1 MQLARFLNR
10 LFKKDGFIL
19 VDANSKKYVIGSPEN
34 QNPIVLKIFNKKLHY
49 QLLIRPD
56 LYFGEAY
63 SDGDIIIEN
72 GTLTDFLDL
81 ALMNI
86 GRGEL
91 NFFSQILNKLSGSY
105 RYLTNFNF
113 IKKSKMNVAHHY
125 DLSDNLYD
133 LFLDPKKQYSCGYF
147 KNENDTLETAQ
158 NNKIQHIIKKLN
170 IKPNQKVLDIGC
182 GWGSLALDIA
192 KSANCEV
199 TGITLS
205 ENQFK
210 YCNKKAM
217 DLNLENQVKFRLID
231 YRELNEKFDRIVSVG
246 MFEHVGRKFY
256 KKFFKQIEKL
266 LNSNGISLIHTI
278 GSVNPPRD
286 PHPWI
291 TKYIFPGGY
300 TPSLSEVT
308 TPIEKAG
315 LVVSDIEVLKLHYSH
330 TLRHWK
336 ENCIKNKEKIIGM
349 FDERFFRMWEF
360 YLAGCEIAFK
370 WGDQVVYQFQLT
382 KNYTS
387 TPTTRDYIY
396 QQ

>member
-1 MQLARFLNR
+1 MQLARFLNKI
-10 LFKKDGFIL
+10 FKKGGFIL
-19 VDANSKKYVIGSPEN
+19 IDANGNQFIIGTPASE
-34 QNPIVLKIFNKKLHY
+34 QPIKVKILDKKLHY
-49 QLLIRPD
+49 KLLFHPD
-56 LYFGEAY
+56 LYLGEAY
-63 SDGDIIIEN
+63 TDGQLIIEN

-86 GRGEL
+86 GRSEFNIISYL
-91 NFFSQILNKLSGSY
+91 INKFRGSY

-113 IKKSKMNVAHHY
+113 IKKSKMNVSHHY
-125 DLSDNLYD
+125 DISDDLYD
-133 LFLDPKKQYSCGYF
+133 LFLDPKRQYSCAYF
-147 KNENDTLETAQ
+147 KNDDDSLETAQ
-158 NNKIQHIIKKLN
+158 NNKIQHIIKKLT
-170 IKPNQKVLDIGC
+170 IKPNQKILDIGC
-182 GWGSLALDIA
+182 GWGSLAMDIA
-192 KSANCEV
+192 KSAQCEV

-205 ENQFK
+205 ENQFN
-210 YCNKKAM
+210 YCVKKAKE
-217 DLNLENQVKFRLID
+217 LNLENQLTFKLMD

-256 KKFFKQIEKL
+256 NKFFKQIDNL
-266 LNSNGISLIHTI
+266 LDKDGVSLIHTI

-315 LVVSDIEVLKLHYSH
+315 LIVSDIEVLRLHYAH

-336 ENCIKNKEKIIGM
+336 ENCIKNKEKIISM

-360 YLAGCEIAFK
+360 YLAGCEMAFK

-387 TPTTRDYIY
+387 TPVTRDYIY
-396 QQ
+396 K